1 MQGFYVNMV
10 YHSYAMTYG
19 GDNSVLNEP
28 GWVQSW
34 VGLLKQVLQ
43 SDVCQVWS
51 CPHHTDDISPRPSD
65 VVPLC
70 MLMTI

>member
-1 MQGFYVNMV
+1 MLQGFYVNMV

-34 VGLLKQVLQ
+34 VALLKQVLE
-43 SDVCQVWS
+43 SDVCQVCS
-51 CPHHTDDISPRPSD
+51 CSAYYCVVLAAASQCGLPPHQ
-65 VVPLC
+65 C
-70 MLMTI
+70 